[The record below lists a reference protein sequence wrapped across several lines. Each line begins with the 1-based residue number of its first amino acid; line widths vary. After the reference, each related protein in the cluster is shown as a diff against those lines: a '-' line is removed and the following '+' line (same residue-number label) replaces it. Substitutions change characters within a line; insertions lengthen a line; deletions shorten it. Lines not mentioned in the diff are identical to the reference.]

1 MAWYWR
7 NSLLFW
13 WWAYPFLVWSF
24 QRDYVNNCERGRH
37 DMESKVIY
45 GYGYERKNESY
56 AFDLL
61 ESINKSLKFIVFSIK
76 LSAVLSVLSVF
87 FILILIA

>member
-1 MAWYWR
+1 MARELRKEEWLGIGGTHF
-7 NSLLFW
+7 SFW

-45 GYGYERKNESY
+45 GYGYERK
-56 AFDLL
+56 
-61 ESINKSLKFIVFSIK
+61 K
-76 LSAVLSVLSVF
+76 
-87 FILILIA
+87 